1 VQACSGLIKGGGR
14 LHVSSESQQIWSLEK
29 HTASELRHRYTRT
42 VVLRLHSQI
51 LAVQE
56 PISKVSMSRH
66 DQAPPPGPRSSCLI
80 SKDLPLYS
88 SVYVKLSVTIENDA
102 RNPPS
107 SAPRWTCIFIRDFS
121 LHQEP
126 CFSSDMTSRSS
137 RPSWSKSPG
146 MTLTILDE
154 LASAC
159 EGV

>member
-14 LHVSSESQQIWSLEK
+14 LYISSGSQWIWSLEK
-29 HTASELRHRYTRT
+29 RTASELRRRCTRT
-42 VVLRLHSQI
+42 VVPRLHCQI
-51 LAVQE
+51 LAVRE
-56 PISKVSMSRH
+56 PISTASMSRH
-66 DQAPPPGPRSSCLI
+66 DQTPTPGHRSSCLI